1 MTKIIQERRLV
12 WKVKVCWVWPDRQ
25 FHVWHIHQ
33 LLFIRCWIEISLTRK
48 SKDVF
53 FASVWVFYIKDT
65 VCLALWVILP
75 PADKIKNVQP
85 PTPKMLFLT
94 LLPIFYSRTLTLIHF
109 RIGKVAW
116 SIPGSWAS
124 QICIIVDLWDLN
136 MRKLRFL
143 ANISN
148 SMDLNGK
155 YWAYE
160 QCCQSVLIQWSLTMY
175 DVAASFGLTITVLC
189 FRQIS
194 LHCTFVIK
202 RKISIPIQI
211 QCGLYTSS
219 HINHWSFQPHI
230 NFLDIR
236 GRYG

>member
-25 FHVWHIHQ
+25 LHVWHIHQ

-85 PTPKMLFLT
+85 PTPKMFFLT

-109 RIGKVAW
+109 RIWEGRLVNPRIMGKSNLHYCGFVRFEHEDEETEIFSKYFKFYGFKWQILGTWAMLSVRFK
-116 SIPGSWAS
+116 SIAMKLDDVWCSS
-124 QICIIVDLWDLN
+124 FLWTDHYCFVFPTN
-136 MRKLRFL
+136 
-143 ANISN
+143 
-148 SMDLNGK
+148 
-155 YWAYE
+155 
-160 QCCQSVLIQWSLTMY
+160 QSPLQFCYQT
-175 DVAASFGLTITVLC
+175 
-189 FRQIS
+189 
-194 LHCTFVIK
+194 
-202 RKISIPIQI
+202 
-211 QCGLYTSS
+211 
-219 HINHWSFQPHI
+219 
-230 NFLDIR
+230 
-236 GRYG
+236 